1 MTLTLELPGELEA
14 DLSAEAARL
23 GLSLP
28 EYVLRVLSAGRL
40 VAPAPRNGKELVAYW
55 EREGLLGTRPDIT
68 DSAQHARDLRS
79 RAERR
84 SRS

>member
-28 EYVLRVLSAGRL
+28 EYVLRFLSAGRL
-40 VAPAPRNGKELVAYW
+40 VTPAPRNGAELVAYW
-55 EREGLLGTRPDIT
+55 EREGLLGTRPEIA
-68 DSAQHARDLRS
+68 DSAQHARDLRA
-79 RAERR
+79 RAER
-84 SRS
+84 

>member
-1 MTLTLELPGELEA
+1 MTLTVELPGELEA
-14 DLSAEAARL
+14 DLTAEATRL

-28 EYVLRVLSAGRL
+28 EYVLRVLSSRRR

-55 EREGLLGTRPDIT
+55 EREGLLGTRADIT
-68 DSAQHARDLRS
+68 DSAQHARDLRA